1 SLGQIKRSGEDGRGQ
16 AMAGLIMGYI
26 SIGLGLL
33 AIIVAAVVGVGI
45 LALLSTTS

>member
-1 SLGQIKRSGEDGRGQ
+1 MVARVC
-16 AMAGLIMGYI
+16 